1 VKGNIMNYGEKQK
14 EEGKP
19 KDLFSFLRSYLNVIQ
34 LSLLNIKVMP
44 KGFGFFNF
52 VI

>member
-19 KDLFSFLRSYLNVIQ
+19 KDFFAFLRSYLNVIQ

-44 KGFGFFNF
+44 
-52 VI
+52 

>member
-1 VKGNIMNYGEKQK
+1 MGEKQK

-19 KDLFSFLRSYLNVIQ
+19 KDFFPFLRNYLNVIH
-34 LSLLNIKVMP
+34 LSLLNMKVMSQ
-44 KGFGFFNF
+44 GFGFFNC

>member
-1 VKGNIMNYGEKQK
+1 MGEKQK

-19 KDLFSFLRSYLNVIQ
+19 KDFFSFLRNYLNVIQ

-44 KGFGFFNF
+44 QGFGFFNC